1 MAWIPEK
8 RFWLLRRLARFL
20 TVGAWIVFAIVVI
33 VTPVGIARAV
43 LARDSAEA
51 MEWVKY
57 AVSGGLIF
65 VNLLWIAQSIQ
76 VILAIEENTRHT
88 TFVLEKLTTLTQQ
101 VRDRIGEGAGSE
113 GVRESAPM
121 VEPKA

>member
-1 MAWIPEK
+1 MAYLPEK
-8 RFWLLRRLARFL
+8 RFWLLRRLTKVL
-20 TVGAWIVFAIVVI
+20 TVVAWIVFAIVLV
-33 VTPVGIARAV
+33 VTPVGIVRAV
-43 LARDSAEA
+43 VGGDPDQV

-76 VILAIEENTRHT
+76 VILAIEENTRHA

-101 VRDRIGEGAGSE
+101 VRDRVG
-113 GVRESAPM
+113 ESAPADRGTR
-121 VEPKA
+121 EGAAQGER